1 MTSSSTESPLRTD
14 EPGRRRRRLLG
25 LGGGAAVAVAAV
37 LIASA
42 VDRPAAPEPAPAPVG
57 DAAPAPPTSAPT
69 TAAPATAVPTSEQP
83 SRPPGPPPS
92 DPPRP
97 ALDGDVDGDGRRDA
111 ITVAASGT
119 LRVRY
124 ADGTT
129 DTVRFDASGAS
140 PTAGVQ
146 VLGAVD
152 ADGDGRAEVFVRAG
166 SGASTD
172 FAAVFR
178 HVGGRL
184 RLVTLDGRQALL
196 GYGGSIG
203 HLHRWACRQP
213 SAPIQAWD
221 GTSPD
226 GASYPGTLR
235 SYRFAGST
243 LVLVSSRPLTVS
255 TDRHHPQIDCGSI
268 SL

>member
-1 MTSSSTESPLRTD
+1 MTTSRTESPLRTD

-42 VDRPAAPEPAPAPVG
+42 VDRPATPEPTPVG
-57 DAAPAPPTSAPT
+57 DAAPVSPTSARP
-69 TAAPATAVPTSEQP
+69 TAAPATAAPTSELP
-83 SRPPGPPPS
+83 SPPPGPPPR

-146 VLGAVD
+146 ILGAVD
-152 ADGDGRAEVFVRAG
+152 ADRDGRAEVFIRAG

-172 FAAVFR
+172 FAVVFR

-196 GYGGSIG
+196 GYGGSVG
-203 HLHRWACRQP
+203 HLHSWACRQP

-226 GASYPGTLR
+226 GASYPGILR

-243 LVLVSSRPLTVS
+243 LVLVSSRPLTVFA
-255 TDRHHPQIDCGSI
+255 DRHHRQIDCGSI

>member
-1 MTSSSTESPLRTD
+1 MTSSTESPPRTD
-14 EPGRRRRRLLG
+14 QSGRRRRRLLG

-42 VDRPAAPEPAPAPVG
+42 VDRPAAPEPAG

-69 TAAPATAVPTSEQP
+69 TPAPSTAPSATAAPTSEQP
-83 SRPPGPPPS
+83 APPPGPPPS
-92 DPPRP
+92 NPLRP

-140 PTAGVQ
+140 PTAGVE

-152 ADGDGRAEVFVRAG
+152 ADEDGRAEVFVRAG

-203 HLHRWACRQP
+203 HLHTWACRQP

-221 GTSPD
+221 GSSPD

-235 SYRFAGST
+235 SYRLTGST
-243 LVLVSSRPLTVS
+243 LVLISSRPLTVS
-255 TDRHHPQIDCGSI
+255 TDRHHQQIDCGSI
-268 SL
+268 SR

>member
-1 MTSSSTESPLRTD
+1 M
-14 EPGRRRRRLLG
+14 
-25 LGGGAAVAVAAV
+25 AVAAV

-42 VDRPAAPEPAPAPVG
+42 VDRPSAPEPAPVG
-57 DAAPAPPTSAPT
+57 DAAPAPPSSAPT
-69 TAAPATAVPTSEQP
+69 TAAPTSEQP
-83 SRPPGPPPS
+83 SPPSGPPPS
-92 DPPRP
+92 GPPRP

-111 ITVAASGT
+111 ITVSASGT

-178 HVGGRL
+178 HVAGRL
-184 RLVTLDGRQALL
+184 RLVTLDGGQALL
-196 GYGGSIG
+196 GYGGSVG
-203 HLHRWACRQP
+203 HLHSWVCRQP
-213 SAPIQAWD
+213 SAPIQTWD
-221 GTSPD
+221 GTSTD

-235 SYRFAGST
+235 SYHFAGST

-255 TDRHHPQIDCGSI
+255 TDRHHPQIDCASI